1 MHRYYN
7 RNGKDGI
14 DEGKFIFYV
23 LSLRLHVP
31 SLRPRIPHRLSLF
44 PAGIASF
51 NDCGPG
57 PSHHVSH
64 ISYAGVQ
71 FLSDHLNNPQMY
83 RDFCRAMNIDQET
96 VEMSKRS
103 LNPIACLFQEM
114 SSDPDATMQRL
125 SEALESIGQHHLYL
139 SLLRLLNQ

>member
-1 MHRYYN
+1 
-7 RNGKDGI
+7 
-14 DEGKFIFYV
+14 
-23 LSLRLHVP
+23 
-31 SLRPRIPHRLSLF
+31 
-44 PAGIASF
+44 
-51 NDCGPG
+51 
-57 PSHHVSH
+57 
-64 ISYAGVQ
+64 
-71 FLSDHLNNPQMY
+71 
-83 RDFCRAMNIDQET
+83 MNIDQET